1 MSRTSF
7 STWGKIMDGG
17 ESNNNQEDEEA
28 LEDFE
33 RQEFEDTFD
42 GEGQQRVFYQF
53 ISLFIKSQVN
63 SDSSSIPLRL
73 QLCFIQREKLK
84 NYFKACFELLI
95 CETMNSGLNLKF
107 KIFRSKIEIEADLKS
122 MKDSKRQNLVDV
134 SSTYEYERM
143 YSRYLMH
150 EY

>member
-17 ESNNNQEDEEA
+17 ESIINQEDEEA
-28 LEDFE
+28 LEELE

-42 GEGQQRVFYQF
+42 KEGQQRVFYQF

-73 QLCFIQREKLK
+73 QLCFLQREKLK

-134 SSTYEYERM
+134 SNTYEYERM